1 MLSLFSCARNYSYIY
16 LLWHSNSHVR
26 VFRFVEIR
34 TTGKAKQQW
43 KNRLSN
49 QAEKQKQTQT
59 ASCISVTVKGK
70 LAQVSE
76 QRQHP
81 IAEKC
86 RRSRISWRKYRRDK
100 KYISFMVRFAV
111 SFTGQA
117 NKKVF
122 PIGKSNSRLVR
133 SRSAL
138 PELVRLQCF
147 MRGYCAR
154 MYQLSR
160 RTCFDGRCAADNE
173 TKAET
178 STE

>member
-1 MLSLFSCARNYSYIY
+1 M
-16 LLWHSNSHVR
+16 NSHVR
-26 VFRFVEIR
+26 GFRQIEIR
-34 TTGKAKQQW
+34 TTGKAKQQG

-100 KYISFMVRFAV
+100 KYISFMVRF
-111 SFTGQA
+111 
-117 NKKVF
+117 
-122 PIGKSNSRLVR
+122 R
-133 SRSAL
+133 SK
-138 PELVRLQCF
+138 
-147 MRGYCAR
+147 
-154 MYQLSR
+154 
-160 RTCFDGRCAADNE
+160 FDRAS
-173 TKAET
+173 K
-178 STE
+178 

>member
-1 MLSLFSCARNYSYIY
+1 MLSLFSCARNYSYIN
-16 LLWHSNSHVR
+16 LLWQRNSHVR

-34 TTGKAKQQW
+34 TTGKAKQQG

-100 KYISFMVRFAV
+100 KYNSFTVRFRSKFDNTQAVRAEVFIPRKRKKPCSNAWTWFDISFSQKINRVRAFFTVLAV
-111 SFTGQA
+111 FRILQIQQ
-117 NKKVF
+117 KV
-122 PIGKSNSRLVR
+122 L
-133 SRSAL
+133 
-138 PELVRLQCF
+138 
-147 MRGYCAR
+147 
-154 MYQLSR
+154 
-160 RTCFDGRCAADNE
+160 
-173 TKAET
+173 
-178 STE
+178 